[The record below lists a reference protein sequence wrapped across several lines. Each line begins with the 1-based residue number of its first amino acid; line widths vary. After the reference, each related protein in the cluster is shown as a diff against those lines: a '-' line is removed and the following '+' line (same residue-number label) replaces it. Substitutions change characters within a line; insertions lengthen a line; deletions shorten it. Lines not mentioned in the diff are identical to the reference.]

1 MPSEKARRTSVKKA
15 ERNKATRSLAKSIV
29 SRTRKAIAS
38 GDMEAANTANA
49 EAASVLDKAVKKGS
63 LHPNNAARRKSRLAT
78 QVSRLV

>member
-1 MPSEKARRTSVKKA
+1 MPSEKSRRTSVRKA
-15 ERNKATRSLAKSIV
+15 ERNKANRSLAKSIV

-38 GDMEAANTANA
+38 GDMEAANTSNS

>member
-1 MPSEKARRTSVKKA
+1 
-15 ERNKATRSLAKSIV
+15 
-29 SRTRKAIAS
+29 
-38 GDMEAANTANA
+38 MEAANTANA